1 MSALEAVQSRT
12 GWSIFLGILLIVF
25 GFIAICSP
33 FFAGVAATI
42 FFGWLILFA
51 GITHLVYAWSE
62 RGAGAIIWQILI
74 GLVYLFAAI
83 YMLRQ
88 PVGGLLT
95 VTLVLGYYIAFQG
108 VLELVAYFRL
118 RRLPGAVWFLVD
130 GVISLVL
137 ACLIFYHFPSSSGW
151 VVGTL
156 VGISMLMSGI
166 ARLTLGMAG
175 RRLAAAL

>member
-1 MSALEAVQSRT
+1 MSALDARQSRT

-25 GFIAICSP
+25 GVIAIASP
-33 FFAGVAATI
+33 YFAGIAATI
-42 FFGWLILFA
+42 FFGWLVLFG

-74 GLVYLFAAI
+74 GLVYLAAGI
-83 YMLRQ
+83 YMLMQ

-95 VTLVLGYYIAFQG
+95 VTLVLGYYIAIEG
-108 VLELVAYFRL
+108 VLELVAYFKL
-118 RRLPGAVWFLVD
+118 RRLPGTVWFLVD
-130 GVISLVL
+130 GIVSLLL

-166 ARLTLGMAG
+166 ARLTLGMAR
-175 RRLAAAL
+175 RRLVAAL

>member
-1 MSALEAVQSRT
+1 MSALDAGQSRT

-25 GFIAICSP
+25 GVIAIASP
-33 FFAGVAATI
+33 VFAGIAATT
-42 FFGWLILFA
+42 FFGWLVLFG

-74 GLVYLFAAI
+74 GVVYLFAGI
-83 YMLRQ
+83 YMLWQ
-88 PVGGLLT
+88 PVGGLVT
-95 VTLVLGYYIAFQG
+95 VTLVLGYYIAIEG
-108 VLELVAYFRL
+108 VLELVAYFKL

-130 GVISLVL
+130 GIVSLLL
-137 ACLIFYHFPSSSGW
+137 ACLIFYHFPSSSAW

-166 ARLTLGMAG
+166 ARLTLGMAR
-175 RRLAAAL
+175 RRLLPAL